1 VGERNGCPE
10 AARTDGLEMNA
21 ARRIFLIAG
30 IYGLLVILPPYFME
44 ARIGHDYPPAIT
56 HPENYYGF
64 LGVTL
69 AWQLAYLVIA
79 SDPLRYRPLM
89 LVAVF
94 AKWSFVAA
102 VAVLYWQGRVAGPVL
117 GFAAVDFVFGLL
129 FLMAFRRLGRVV

>member
-1 VGERNGCPE
+1 
-10 AARTDGLEMNA
+10 MSS

-30 IYGLLVILPPYFME
+30 IYGLAVIVPPYFME
-44 ARIGHDYPPAIT
+44 ARIGRVDPLGATPPAIT

-89 LVAVF
+89 LVAVI

-102 VAVLYWQGRVAGPVL
+102 VAMLYWQGRVAGPVL
-117 GFAAVDFVFGLL
+117 GFATIDFVLGLL
-129 FLMAFRRLGRVV
+129 FLLAFRRLGRLA

>member
-1 VGERNGCPE
+1 MS
-10 AARTDGLEMNA
+10 T
-21 ARRIFLIAG
+21 ARRIFLVAG
-30 IYGLLVILPPYFME
+30 IYGLLVIVPPYFME
-44 ARIGHDYPPAIT
+44 GRIGRDYPPAIT

-102 VAVLYWQGRVAGPVL
+102 VAVLYWQQRVAGPML
-117 GFAAVDFVFGLL
+117 GFATVDFVLGLL
-129 FLMAFRRLGRVV
+129 FLLAFRRLGRVA

>member
-1 VGERNGCPE
+1 
-10 AARTDGLEMNA
+10 MNS

-30 IYGLLVILPPYFME
+30 IYGLLVVVPPYFME
-44 ARIGHDYPPAIT
+44 TRIGRDDRLDATPPAIT

-102 VAVLYWQGRVAGPVL
+102 VAVLCWQGRVAGPVL
-117 GFAAVDFVFGLL
+117 GFAMIDLVLGFL
-129 FLMAFRRLGRVV
+129 FLLAFRRLGQLA

>member
-1 VGERNGCPE
+1 
-10 AARTDGLEMNA
+10 MSS

-30 IYGLLVILPPYFME
+30 IYGLAVIVPPYFME
-44 ARIGHDYPPAIT
+44 ARIGQDYPPAIT

-69 AWQLAYLVIA
+69 AWQIAYLVIA

-102 VAVLYWQGRVAGPVL
+102 VAMLYWQGRVAGPVL
-117 GFAAVDFVFGLL
+117 GFAAVDFVFGML
-129 FLMAFRRLGRVV
+129 FLLAFRRVGRVA